1 MPKINPEVLLWARE
15 TAGLQRE
22 GAAYKLGINASKGRS
37 ATERLTR
44 LERGDDEPTRPMLAK
59 MAKLYRRPL
68 LTFYL
73 SGPPKKGE
81 RGEDFRTLPANRP
94 ESADALLDALLRD
107 IRARQSIVRA
117 ALEEDESAKELGFI
131 SSMKMDAGPNAV
143 LASIKDWL
151 NFSREEYRA
160 QRTAEAGFDLLRS
173 RAEANGIFVLLIG
186 NLGSHHT
193 AFNLDTFR
201 GFALADKL
209 APFLIINDQD
219 AKTAWS
225 FTLLHELA
233 HLWIG
238 ATGISGAWS
247 NAGVEMFCN
256 AVATEFFLSDSE
268 LKQLDVNE
276 NSKTE
281 NDIRL
286 ISVFSNE
293 RNLSR
298 TMVAYRLY
306 LIKQIPEAKWEAL
319 RKHFRT
325 EWLRNKEIQKERAQ
339 EDESGPSY
347 YVVKRHRL
355 GRAILEFTNRTLAE
369 GELTPSKAGKVLGV
383 KARNVAP
390 LLQFLDV
397 QSGRVN

>member
-73 SGPPKKGE
+73 GGPPKKGE

-209 APFLIINDQD
+209 WPAPGSEDTKLGVLMEQEVR
-219 AKTAWS
+219 
-225 FTLLHELA
+225 H
-233 HLWIG
+233 G
-238 ATGISGAWS
+238 AAEVY
-247 NAGVEMFCN
+247 AGVQ
-256 AVATEFFLSDSE
+256 A
-268 LKQLDVNE
+268 
-276 NSKTE
+276 
-281 NDIRL
+281 
-286 ISVFSNE
+286 
-293 RNLSR
+293 
-298 TMVAYRLY
+298 
-306 LIKQIPEAKWEAL
+306 
-319 RKHFRT
+319 
-325 EWLRNKEIQKERAQ
+325 
-339 EDESGPSY
+339 
-347 YVVKRHRL
+347 
-355 GRAILEFTNRTLAE
+355 
-369 GELTPSKAGKVLGV
+369 
-383 KARNVAP
+383 
-390 LLQFLDV
+390 
-397 QSGRVN
+397 